1 MFEDTKAVAFALD
14 GTVYRGSQLIDG
26 VDEVIRHCRK
36 LGKSIFFLTNNS
48 SETRSQIFHKL
59 RGMGIDCTFR
69 EVLTS
74 GYAAALHAHR
84 ERLSNVYV
92 CGSKNLVS
100 ECEKL
105 SVHAVEAEEA
115 ENMLIGLDPEF
126 DYEKLA
132 VAANVALGAGK
143 VIACNKERS
152 YPGEDQQLMPG
163 CGGMVASVEWCSG
176 RMVDLMIGKPST
188 FMLKEVS
195 EQLGLAPA
203 EILVVGDTYDTD
215 ILMANKFGSPSVI
228 VSSHVYGDT
237 VSVENIRELLT
248 LIGETAQEQ

>member
-143 VIACNKERS
+143 VIACNK
-152 YPGEDQQLMPG
+152 
-163 CGGMVASVEWCSG
+163 VASVEWCSG
-176 RMVDLMIGKPST
+176 RMVDLTIGKPST

-248 LIGETAQEQ
+248 LIGETAQGQ

>member
-92 CGSKNLVS
+92 CGSK
-100 ECEKL
+100 
-105 SVHAVEAEEA
+105 
-115 ENMLIGLDPEF
+115 
-126 DYEKLA
+126 
-132 VAANVALGAGK
+132 
-143 VIACNKERS
+143 
-152 YPGEDQQLMPG
+152 
-163 CGGMVASVEWCSG
+163 
-176 RMVDLMIGKPST
+176 
-188 FMLKEVS
+188 
-195 EQLGLAPA
+195 
-203 EILVVGDTYDTD
+203 
-215 ILMANKFGSPSVI
+215 
-228 VSSHVYGDT
+228 T
-237 VSVENIRELLT
+237 VSYTHLT
-248 LIGETAQEQ
+248 LPTT

>member
-14 GTVYRGSQLIDG
+14 GTVYRGSKLIDG
-26 VDEVIRHCRK
+26 IDEVIRHCRK
-36 LGKSIFFLTNNS
+36 LGKSVFFLTNNS

-59 RGMGIDCTFR
+59 RNMGIDCTFR

-74 GYAAALHAHR
+74 GYAAALYAHR
-84 ERLSNVYV
+84 ERLTNIYV

-105 SVHAVEAEEA
+105 SVHSVEPDEA

-132 VAANVALGAGK
+132 IASNVALKVDK

-152 YPGEDQQLMPG
+152 YPGEEDCLMPG
-163 CGGMVASVEWCSG
+163 CGGMVSSVEWCSG
-176 RMVDLMIGKPST
+176 RMVDLTIGKPNT

-248 LIGETAQEQ
+248 LIGETAQGQ

>member
-48 SETRSQIFHKL
+48 S
-59 RGMGIDCTFR
+59 IDCTFR

-176 RMVDLMIGKPST
+176 RMVDLTIGK
-188 FMLKEVS
+188 LKEVS

-248 LIGETAQEQ
+248 LIGETAQGQ

>member
-14 GTVYRGSQLIDG
+14 GTVYRGSKLIDG
-26 VDEVIRHCRK
+26 IDEVIRHCRK
-36 LGKSIFFLTNNS
+36 LGKSVFFLTNNS

-59 RGMGIDCTFR
+59 RNMGIDCTFR

-74 GYAAALHAHR
+74 GYAAALYAHR
-84 ERLSNVYV
+84 ERLTNIYV

-105 SVHAVEAEEA
+105 SVHSVEPEEA

-132 VAANVALGAGK
+132 VASNVALKVDK

-152 YPGEDQQLMPG
+152 YPGEEDCLMPG
-163 CGGMVASVEWCSG
+163 CGGMVSSVEWCSG
-176 RMVDLMIGKPST
+176 RMVDLTIGNVHAQRGQRATRPGIGGDSRRGR
-188 FMLKEVS
+188 
-195 EQLGLAPA
+195 QLRHRHRHGRQVRQSRNHHQLAC
-203 EILVVGDTYDTD
+203 LRRC
-215 ILMANKFGSPSVI
+215 
-228 VSSHVYGDT
+228 
-237 VSVENIRELLT
+237 RER
-248 LIGETAQEQ
+248 GKRRRAA

>member
-1 MFEDTKAVAFALD
+1 
-14 GTVYRGSQLIDG
+14 
-26 VDEVIRHCRK
+26 
-36 LGKSIFFLTNNS
+36 
-48 SETRSQIFHKL
+48 
-59 RGMGIDCTFR
+59 
-69 EVLTS
+69 
-74 GYAAALHAHR
+74 
-84 ERLSNVYV
+84 
-92 CGSKNLVS
+92 
-100 ECEKL
+100 
-105 SVHAVEAEEA
+105 
-115 ENMLIGLDPEF
+115 MLIGLDPEF
-126 DYEKLA
+126 DYEKLS

-176 RMVDLMIGKPST
+176 RMVDLTIGKPST

-228 VSSHVYGDT
+228 VSSHVYGDHGERREHPRAPHPHRRNGAGAIVPDAAIAPPLEL
-237 VSVENIRELLT
+237 VSQDAPAQLARARVCRQHDVRAAGEEAPCLGRNVPDRNGLDELHGIPGSSRARIR
-248 LIGETAQEQ
+248 ARAPAPS